1 MSTEKMTELAK
12 EFLYEAKEQLDHDF
26 PMQTKILNVAFL
38 LGKFFGISEIL
49 FETDLDAYVKLAEE
63 TKEDRD
69 MLMGFQENIYK
80 MK

>member
-1 MSTEKMTELAK
+1 
-12 EFLYEAKEQLDHDF
+12 
-26 PMQTKILNVAFL
+26 MQTKILNVAFL

-63 TKEDRD
+63 TKEDQD